1 MRFPLAAPVC
11 KRRAR
16 TATRGALSNRKGEAG
31 GVYGCDGSLV
41 VLAALGVAVA
51 LFNGILSMAYG
62 GEADQRESHR
72 HMFKRV
78 GWQALAIL
86 LVLIALVASRLVEH
100 GAISPPG

>member
-1 MRFPLAAPVC
+1 MDAMGL
-11 KRRAR
+11 
-16 TATRGALSNRKGEAG
+16 
-31 GVYGCDGSLV
+31 LV

-78 GWQALAIL
+78 AWQALAIL
-86 LVLIALVASRLVEH
+86 LVLIALIASRLVEH
-100 GAISPPG
+100 GTSLPVG

>member
-1 MRFPLAAPVC
+1 MDAMGL
-11 KRRAR
+11 
-16 TATRGALSNRKGEAG
+16 
-31 GVYGCDGSLV
+31 LV

-78 GWQALAIL
+78 AWQGLAIL
-86 LVLIALVASRLVEH
+86 LVLIALVATRLVEH
-100 GAISPPG
+100 GMSM

>member
-1 MRFPLAAPVC
+1 MGL
-11 KRRAR
+11 
-16 TATRGALSNRKGEAG
+16 
-31 GVYGCDGSLV
+31 LV
-41 VLAALGVAVA
+41 VLAAVGVAVA

-78 GWQALAIL
+78 GWQALAIA

-100 GAISPPG
+100 GITPPG